1 MFKMSFLKMRTST
14 ALKKNGVK
22 RASTPYKHAES
33 IGIIFSVED
42 RQKHDGIKDLI
53 KKLETD
59 GKKVQVLEF
68 LPKKKENYEFLF
80 DFFTLEDLS
89 FWGNI
94 NSEKAVKFSNTPFDY
109 LFYIDSQSNPL
120 VLNLLARSKA
130 HCRVGKFNETDS
142 PYFELMIEDGGN
154 TKSLIDNVYKYTRQ
168 LK

>member
-1 MFKMSFLKMRTST
+1 MSFLKMRTTT
-14 ALKKNGVK
+14 ALRKSSVK

-33 IGIIFSVED
+33 FGIIFSVED
-42 RQKHDGIKDLI
+42 RQKHDNIKDLI
-53 KKLETD
+53 KRLEQD
-59 GKKVQVLEF
+59 GKKVSVLEF

-130 HCRVGKFNETDS
+130 HCRVGKFNEAES
-142 PYFELMIEDGGN
+142 PYFEMMIEDNGS
-154 TKSLIDNVYKYTRQ
+154 TKTLIDNVYKYTRQ

>member
-1 MFKMSFLKMRTST
+1 MFKMSFLKMRTTT
-14 ALKKNGVK
+14 ALRKSSTK
-22 RASTPYKHAES
+22 RASTPYKHAENF
-33 IGIIFSVED
+33 GIIFSVED
-42 RQKHDGIKDLI
+42 RQKHDNIKDLI
-53 KKLETD
+53 KRLEQD
-59 GKKVQVLEF
+59 GKKVSVLEF

-94 NSEKAVKFSNTPFDY
+94 TSERAMKFSNTPFDY

-130 HCRVGKFNETDS
+130 HCRVGRFNESDS
-142 PYFELMIEDGGN
+142 PYFELMIEDNG
-154 TKSLIDNVYKYTRQ
+154 TVKSLIDNVYKYTRQ